1 MVKKSIRF
9 LLKFLMIAG
18 ILLLCLIYSRKECPE
33 NKPLKQEIVPENLT
47 INYLQPLTWDISDIK
62 IAKKNKLKQPE
73 IKKETNTIKPI
84 WEYISFSQCAPDP
97 RAPDYLQRRFQK
109 SNDKN
114 VGGLP
119 NLDCGFIRTQIP
131 FSF

>member
-1 MVKKSIRF
+1 M
-9 LLKFLMIAG
+9 AG
-18 ILLLCLIYSRKECPE
+18 ILLLCLTYPRKERPE
-33 NKPLKQEIVPENLT
+33 NKPFKQKIVPENLT
-47 INYLQPLTWDISDIK
+47 INYFQPLTWDISDIK

-73 IKKETNTIKPI
+73 TKKETSTIKPI
-84 WEYISFSQCAPDP
+84 WEYVSFSQCAPDP

-114 VGGLP
+114 AVSLP
-119 NLDCGFIRTQIP
+119 SLDCGFIRTKIP

>member
-1 MVKKSIRF
+1 MFGKSIRF
-9 LLKFLMIAG
+9 LLKFFIIAG
-18 ILLLCLIYSRKECPE
+18 ILLLCMAYPRKELFE
-33 NKPLKQEIVPENLT
+33 DDTLKSAFLPENLT

-73 IKKETNTIKPI
+73 TKKETSTIKPI
-84 WEYISFSQCAPDP
+84 WEYVSFSQCAPDP

-114 VGGLP
+114 AGSLP
-119 NLDCGFIRTQIP
+119 SLDCGFIRTKIP